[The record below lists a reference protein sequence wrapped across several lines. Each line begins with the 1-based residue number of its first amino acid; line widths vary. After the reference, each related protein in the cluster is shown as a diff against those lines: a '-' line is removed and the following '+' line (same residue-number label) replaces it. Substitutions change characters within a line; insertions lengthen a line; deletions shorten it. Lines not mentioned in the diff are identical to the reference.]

1 MKMESTNLE
10 MIEGANQNRTLKNIR
25 SCLKYQLKNEYGIE
39 DEGLVE
45 DILKLHGLNKDNFD
59 FMKRTE
65 RLIIGRLGDESVDAN
80 ANKESKTVMG
90 VLAEMT
96 SSVNKLVGFDFL
108 YRMMEKDWGKKEAKR
123 LAGLMYDYSLP
134 IHDSSK
140 LLVPYC
146 WALDASHIV
155 MEGRP
160 FGQLKSKPPKSIY
173 SYVSCLNETIHQ
185 MSNHLAGAIAV
196 GTFFSDMAF
205 IMIARMGIDLTRLR
219 RDKDTRKMV
228 ENAMQMFVHSVNHLS
243 RISNESP
250 FTNVS
255 IFDRPKLEAIFNDD
269 NMGWILEAEGHID
282 RNYFFDYITELQNI
296 YMDFIDKGD
305 PMENGMPYRFP
316 VNSLNISKDKNGNI
330 LDRKFFDNVCNREI
344 FRYNIYCSEGT
355 KVASCCRLIN
365 DAELLN
371 LGGQVNSFGGSA
383 LSLGSHRVVLVHTNR
398 IALESENK
406 EEFYNKLDLRMEDAT
421 KILLSHRHLLEDL
434 QEKGLQMFL
443 DIGWIDMKK
452 MFSTIGLVALTETIK
467 TLGDSSIEEL
477 LIFINKK
484 VNELAT
490 RYKIPMNIEQVP
502 AESMAVR
509 LCDTD
514 KMLFGNECV
523 PYELYSNQFIPLW
536 EDATLFERMEA
547 DGRYN
552 SLFTGGG
559 IVHFNLGERTTPQQ
573 NKALIEYAVKCNSQH
588 FALNAVYSQCANGH
602 TSFGN
607 LEVCPECG
615 AEITDKL
622 CRVVGFFTRIS
633 SWNKTRREWEFPR
646 RKFKKVSIDC

>member
-1 MKMESTNLE
+1 